1 MIYRMGKPVRR
12 KIMEFAEK
20 RPAEKT
26 VNDQTIALKK
36 EPKQHKT
43 ATVKRS
49 FTSRVFNRS
58 ITLSDAERIIAIK
71 FGKLPFSW
79 EDRWDAKL
87 EPPC

>member
-1 MIYRMGKPVRR
+1 MIYRMGKPARR
-12 KIMEFAEK
+12 KIIEFAEK
-20 RPAEKT
+20 RPAEIT
-26 VNDQTIALKK
+26 VNYQAVTVKK
-36 EPKQHKT
+36 EPKQDKT

-79 EDRWDAKL
+79 EENWDARM